1 MVYKSPEPGSIKGTW
16 SSQELWDGELQPSY
30 PTMLRVGNSLYVFI
44 RRKVESVHRR
54 WQFSKSTD
62 SGETWSEP
70 RTILDTEELEDGQSG
85 YQAEGFDEVY
95 SVGRKYYDEANH
107 RIPIAW
113 HLAGDGSHNKYNKNM
128 YVAYL
133 NTEDDK
139 IT

>member
-1 MVYKSPEPGSIKGTW
+1 MTDIWLVKKSDGYAIMVYKSPEPGSIKGPW

-62 SGETWSEP
+62 SGETRSEP

-107 RIPIAW
+107 RIPIA
-113 HLAGDGSHNKYNKNM
+113 
-128 YVAYL
+128 
-133 NTEDDK
+133 
-139 IT
+139 